1 MKQTFLK
8 FPRKPMRFAPEIIS
22 RRMGLR
28 EGHFHNAAYRT
39 DGEKDDDDSDEA
51 KAKKELLIQVRSAAK
66 DEVAKLNFQNAEQV
80 TSAVNNVIGVL
91 PLEALRNYAQDKTGL
106 EESIRNIAA
115 KVDQFQQRSANVAER
130 KTQLI
135 IDALN
140 SKLPGEDKT
149 PFEKL
154 ELAMRNKGQ
163 NIIPGQPIIS
173 MNVRAAA
180 TMTTGNTIDDT
191 TLSVPV
197 DIIESMSMAE
207 FVPKRRGVQ
216 FISDIADRT
225 VLANI
230 TRRKTWLEEGTEQ
243 GTFAIVAEGAVKPLV
258 STALVRNFATAKKV
272 AGKYVITEEFA
283 KFYAEAYAIIRRLV
297 NDKMMRDYA
306 AILTTDLNAQ
316 AAAYVGTTLD
326 HTKTNPSDYDAI
338 GAVAAQIE
346 TLNFIPDVLI
356 LHPQDKWRLAL
367 ETDANGRP
375 FLIVPTMDANGVTN
389 LMGFRVVTSTYQTA
403 GSFTLGES
411 GLFKIEEEPISL
423 RIGYGINVVTATQTA
438 TNTAGTV
445 VTAVDSDFDTNRLR
459 VIVETWFNDWL
470 PTPYIGSY
478 VKASFATVKTALLAA

>member
-8 FPRKPMRFAPEIIS
+8 FPRKPMRFAPEMIS

-39 DGEKDDDDSDEA
+39 DGEPDADADA
-51 KAKKELLIQVRSAAK
+51 KAALLLQVRNAAK
-66 DEVAKLNFQNAEQV
+66 EEISKQGFQNAEQV
-80 TSAVNNVIGVL
+80 TGVVNTVL
-91 PLEALRNYAQDKTGL
+91 QNIPLDALREYNTNKQSL

-115 KVDQFQQRSANVAER
+115 KVDKFEQRTANVAER

-140 SKLPGEDKT
+140 SKMPGEDKT

-154 ELAMRNKGQ
+154 EIAMRNKGQ
-163 NIIPGQPIIS
+163 NVTPGQAFIK

-191 TLSVPV
+191 TLSVPA

-207 FVPKRRGVQ
+207 FVPKRRGTQ

-225 VLANI
+225 VLADI

-243 GTFAIVAEGAVKPLV
+243 GTFAIVSEGAVKPLV

-306 AILTTDLNAQ
+306 AQLTTDLNNQ
-316 AAAYVGTTLD
+316 AASYVGTSLD
-326 HTKTNPSDYDAI
+326 DSKVSPNDYDAI

-356 LHPQDKWRLAL
+356 LHPQDKWRLTL
-367 ETDANGRP
+367 QTDSTGRP
-375 FLIVPTMDANGVTN
+375 FLIVPSMDANGITN
-389 LMGFRVVTSTYQTA
+389 LMGFRVITSTYQTQ

-423 RIGYGINVVTATQTA
+423 RIGYGINVTTATQTA
-438 TNTAGTV
+438 TGAAGTV

-470 PTPYIGSY
+470 PTPYIGAY
-478 VKASFATVKTALLAA
+478 VKDSFANVKAALLKP